1 MRSTGMTEQDMKD
14 LQAGLA
20 ADYLQ
25 GHQLVPITA
34 DGKGR
39 YQVVD
44 LSYVAP
50 YSFILDPARAGLQEY
65 YRRGMLGQ
73 SDLDQLAGAAWS
85 SLTSYTDPFASEAII
100 FERIRNVLPASGPLS
115 LGVGRGGKT
124 ATGAT
129 LYRESDPL
137 GDKIASG
144 FYHIIESLM
153 PAYSQLFLEE
163 RGGEL
168 RPGRL
173 SRAMQ
178 GIEGPRGE
186 QYDVFEE
193 MARQLTGLTPLEIN
207 VARDFEFNGREY
219 SELRS
224 SARGA
229 ANNDIAAADRTPE
242 EMLTGWNSYLDNLYR
257 IQSNLH
263 AEALAAI
270 RLFDDP
276 KEGRRS
282 IFRQLTKGG
291 RLSAAE
297 ANSIIDGVFYPRPVA
312 EETIGEVMRQINEEG
327 RPRVTKNLP
336 VLDMNRMVR
345 DRIGQPLRSTIERQ
359 PQAPVTAPAVPA
371 PPPGFVLEG
380 LATPV
385 EAAPTA
391 SVVAPMPAPA
401 VPQTPQA
408 PARTAPPSP
417 ALLGSD
423 PVTQARN
430 AEIAQRLSG
439 Q

>member
-1 MRSTGMTEQDMKD
+1 
-14 LQAGLA
+14 
-20 ADYLQ
+20 
-25 GHQLVPITA
+25 
-34 DGKGR
+34 
-39 YQVVD
+39 
-44 LSYVAP
+44 
-50 YSFILDPARAGLQEY
+50 
-65 YRRGMLGQ
+65 
-73 SDLDQLAGAAWS
+73 
-85 SLTSYTDPFASEAII
+85 
-100 FERIRNVLPASGPLS
+100 
-115 LGVGRGGKT
+115 
-124 ATGAT
+124 
-129 LYRESDPL
+129 
-137 GDKIASG
+137 
-144 FYHIIESLM
+144 
-153 PAYSQLFLEE
+153 
-163 RGGEL
+163 
-168 RPGRL
+168 
-173 SRAMQ
+173 MQ

-336 VLDMNRMVR
+336 VLDMNLMVS
-345 DRIGQPLRSTIERQ
+345 DRIGQPLRSTVERE
-359 PQAPVTAPAVPA
+359 PRAPATAPAVPA

-408 PARTAPPSP
+408 PARTAPPPS

-423 PVTQARN
+423 PVSQMRN
-430 AEIAQRLSG
+430 AEIAQSLSG